1 MNSASLALHQIIL
14 SGYMCQRFM
23 VKLWKIMVWL
33 PIIVRRVLCIFQTVN
48 GKSTVS
54 QQLVIKYSL
63 NAPPISI
70 STISLYL
77 DHWYV
82 SIMTHFTI
90 QRNVWTKKYQI
101 IMWIHAFLIGGGWM
115 EENIGIWLELCKISW
130 HFRKL
135 PLQAS
140 ALSIFTFNHAH
151 TSTHRLLSLCNWHPR
166 QHHEAAG
173 ITSPTQT
180 RLARRH
186 SAEATIVISI
196 GIFTLLPFSN
206 SIRLETTHL
215 LRFDSWLKPFSHV
228 TWFYFRLESW
238 QSSPSQVDPQG
249 FPYSLDWPEKN

>member
-101 IMWIHAFLIGGGWM
+101 IMWIHAFLIGGG
-115 EENIGIWLELCKISW
+115 
-130 HFRKL
+130 
-135 PLQAS
+135 
-140 ALSIFTFNHAH
+140 
-151 TSTHRLLSLCNWHPR
+151 
-166 QHHEAAG
+166 
-173 ITSPTQT
+173 
-180 RLARRH
+180 
-186 SAEATIVISI
+186 
-196 GIFTLLPFSN
+196 
-206 SIRLETTHL
+206 
-215 LRFDSWLKPFSHV
+215 
-228 TWFYFRLESW
+228 
-238 QSSPSQVDPQG
+238 
-249 FPYSLDWPEKN
+249 